1 MNLKALVRPMLNRL
15 GYDVR
20 RLSSDGGLGLDPFR
34 DMQTLSAHRRKLVV
48 FDVGANVGQSVD
60 RFRETLDDSIIH
72 SFEPEPATFAELRRR
87 KSDVAGV
94 HLNNFAL
101 GSSRGTAELNRN
113 TNSDMS
119 SILQPGRDSWGTIDG
134 RISVEVRT
142 LDEYCDDHR
151 VTHIDIL
158 KSDTQGYDLEVLKG
172 AEQLLAQGRIKL
184 IYLEI
189 IFSRMYEKLP
199 RPDEVL
205 AYLADHGFSLVSFY
219 EIHYQQERAG
229 WTDALFI
236 NPEYELQS

>member
-15 GYDVR
+15 GYELHRVSR
-20 RLSSDGGLGLDPFR
+20 DGDLGRDPFR
-34 DMQTLSAHRRKLVV
+34 DMRKLSARDRRLVV
-48 FDVGANVGQSVD
+48 FDVGGNVGQSVE
-60 RFRETLDDSIIH
+60 RFRKTLDDPIIH

-87 KSDVAGV
+87 KGDVPGV
-94 HLNNFAL
+94 RLNDFAL
-101 GSSRGTAELNRN
+101 GARRGTAELNRN
-113 TNSDMS
+113 TFSDMS
-119 SILQPGRDSWGTIDG
+119 SILQPGRDSWGTIEG
-134 RISVEVRT
+134 KTPIEIRT
-142 LDEYCDDHR
+142 LDEYCADNG

-172 AEQLLAQGRIKL
+172 AEQLIAHRRIKL

-199 RPDEVL
+199 RADEVY
-205 AYLADHGFSLVSFY
+205 AYLADRGFSLVSFY

-236 NPEYELQS
+236 DPDYEPHS